1 MPAEKAGYIASI
13 SVARV
18 RRRSIAE
25 LLSNVDRDLGRGS
38 FLGHLV
44 QLGDLLSQS
53 PRLAVPAAG
62 DEVPVTPLDQAGV
75 HRSLGRACVESAVVL
90 RLFL

>member
-44 QLGDLLSQS
+44 QLGDLLPQG
-53 PRLAVPAAG
+53 PRLAVLAAG
-62 DEVPVTPLDQAGV
+62 DAKGV
-75 HRSLGRACVESAVVL
+75 VMSHSVRPGSRQDALSAHC
-90 RLFL
+90 